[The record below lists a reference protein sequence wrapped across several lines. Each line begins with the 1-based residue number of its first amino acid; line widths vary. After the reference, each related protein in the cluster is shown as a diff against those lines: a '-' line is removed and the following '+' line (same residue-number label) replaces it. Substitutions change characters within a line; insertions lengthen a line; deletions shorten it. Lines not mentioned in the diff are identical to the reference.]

1 MSSVDE
7 AATFN
12 TLNDDSKM
20 DVLTP
25 ALTSKPWIAA
35 LLADPTWTHMPTKS
49 RSPKPTGEDS
59 FVAET
64 LMTERTV
71 RAVITFR
78 PSKQEEEEEDVHSN
92 GGMASY
98 KEIKSVV
105 DLGTGLNGYPQ
116 IVHGGVA
123 ATLLDETCGIL
134 VIANADRK
142 VEREREAGRESVAPS
157 YFTAYLNTTYK
168 RPVPTPG
175 PLLCTAKIQPRDGA
189 DDRKVFVRATIEDG
203 EGLVYTVGEALFVK
217 ATAKL

>member
-1 MSSVDE
+1 
-7 AATFN
+7 
-12 TLNDDSKM
+12 M

-25 ALTSKPWIAA
+25 ALTSTPWIAA
-35 LLADPTWTHMPTKS
+35 LLANPTWKRMPTKS

-64 LMTERTV
+64 LMTERTIRSV
-71 RAVITFR
+71 TTFR
-78 PSKQEEEEEDVHSN
+78 PSLEEEEEEDVNSN

-105 DLGTGLNGYPQ
+105 DLGTGLNGYPA

-142 VEREREAGRESVAPS
+142 VEREREMGRESVAPS
-157 YFTAYLNTTYK
+157 YFTA
-168 RPVPTPG
+168 
-175 PLLCTAKIQPRDGA
+175 CEFFCCCCFCHCFSQ
-189 DDRKVFVRATIEDG
+189 
-203 EGLVYTVGEALFVK
+203 
-217 ATAKL
+217 

>member
-1 MSSVDE
+1 
-7 AATFN
+7 
-12 TLNDDSKM
+12 M

-157 YFTAYLNTTYK
+157 YFTACELFSLTFLA
-168 RPVPTPG
+168 VPRCYHDYAG
-175 PLLCTAKIQPRDGA
+175 EWCLKASNGA
-189 DDRKVFVRATIEDG
+189 DFHPRLKHDV
-203 EGLVYTVGEALFVK
+203 
-217 ATAKL
+217 